1 MIAVHKSLT
10 ARTCDRLRMAVIE
23 SRYRP
28 GERLRIEEICRD
40 LQASSGAVREALS
53 RLTAEGLV
61 NAEPQ
66 RGFVVA
72 PISRR
77 DLIHLTEVRIDTE
90 LRCLH
95 QAILHGDTDWE
106 AAIIAARHRLGA
118 LCDAFRMPG
127 APEARNWHQLHAAF
141 HDALTAAC
149 PNGWWLRLRQQL
161 YVQSERYRWLSGPAD
176 EGERDVHAE
185 HEALAEAVVARD
197 AARAEALMRDHLT
210 RTTDILLGSRLPF
223 AEDAEARHPA

>member
-1 MIAVHKSLT
+1 MTTVHKSLT

-23 SRYRP
+23 SRYAP

-61 NAEPQ
+61 IAEPQ

-77 DLIHLTEVRIDTE
+77 DLTDLTEVRIDIE

-95 QAILHGDTDWE
+95 QSILHGDMEWE
-106 AAIIAARHRLGA
+106 AAIIAARHRLGS
-118 LCDAFRMPG
+118 LRNAFLTPG
-127 APEARNWHQLHAAF
+127 APEAQTWHQLHAAF
-141 HDALTAAC
+141 HDALAAAC
-149 PNGWWLRLRQQL
+149 PNRWWLRLRQQL
-161 YVQSERYRWLSGPAD
+161 YVQSERYRRLSGPAD
-176 EGERDVHAE
+176 ETGRDVHAE
-185 HEALAEAVVARD
+185 HEALAEAVVGRD
-197 AARAEALMRDHLT
+197 AARAETLMRDHLT
-210 RTTDILLGSRLPF
+210 RTTDILLGSRMPF
-223 AEDAEARHPA
+223 AEDAEARSPA